1 MIVFDLK
8 CGGNHVFE
16 AWFSS
21 SASFD
26 DQRERGLIACPVCGD
41 TEIAKAVM
49 APNVGAKGNSRNAT
63 ADIPVVSGGS
73 GADAERKA
81 LLSALARMQSALIE
95 DSTWVGTDFDS
106 KARAMEAGDIE
117 RATIHGQVTTEEAAE
132 LVRDGISVMPLP
144 FPVIPPDKRN

>member
-8 CGGNHVFE
+8 CGGEHVFE

-21 SASFD
+21 STSFE
-26 DQRERGLIACPVCGD
+26 DQRDRDLIACPVCGD
-41 TEIAKAVM
+41 TQIAKAVM
-49 APNVGAKGNSRNAT
+49 APSVAAKGNRRDAA
-63 ADIPVVSGGS
+63 ADVPVASGGT

-81 LLSALARMQSALIE
+81 LLSALAKMQSALIE
-95 DSTWVGTDFDS
+95 DSTWVGKDFDS

-117 RATIHGQVTTEEAAE
+117 RMTIHGQVTTEEAAE
-132 LVRDGISVMPLP
+132 LVRDGIGVMPLP

>member
-8 CGGNHVFE
+8 CAADHVFE

-21 SASFD
+21 SASFE
-26 DQRERGLIACPVCGD
+26 DQRERGLIACPICGD
-41 TEIAKAVM
+41 IQIAKAAM
-49 APNVGAKGNSRNAT
+49 APNVGAKGNRRDASAV
-63 ADIPVVSGGS
+63 PVASGS
-73 GADAERKA
+73 AGADAERKA

-106 KARAMEAGDIE
+106 QARAMEAGDIE
-117 RATIHGQVTTEEAAE
+117 RATIHGQVTSEEAVE